1 METKTSYEEEY
12 KQAVR
17 ALEIEQFIVDQ
28 ISKFSMTEDFETAVN
43 AIIKEFGL
51 FMKAERVYVF
61 EVGETHMSNTY
72 EWCSEGVIPQ
82 IDNLQSIDNYNVRHW
97 LAELRKGN
105 SVVVDDV
112 ETISESM
119 PEEYELLKMQ
129 AIHSCI
135 AVPMILSNRLLG
147 FIGVDNAP
155 NETNRMIRR
164 LLTVVGF
171 FIAVSL
177 KNCERRRVLEVMSY
191 SDKMTGCA
199 NRNAYIRHIESL
211 RRSGS
216 KLSMGAAVCDLNGLK
231 MINDTYGHAAGDR
244 AICHLAEGLTS
255 IFTPRCVY
263 RLGGDEFVV
272 LVSGVSEEEFDR
284 QVAEVIRRAEE
295 EWEVSVSV
303 GHAWAESCRSPQEL
317 TDRAD
322 SIMYEVKKKFHERE
336 EAQGEKDLRTDK
348 E

>member
-12 KQAVR
+12 RQAVR

-43 AIIKEFGL
+43 VIIKEFGL

-72 EWCSEGVIPQ
+72 EWCAEGVVPQ

-105 SVVVDDV
+105 CVVVDDV
-112 ETISESM
+112 ETTSESM

-129 AIHSCI
+129 AIRSCI
-135 AVPMILSNRLLG
+135 EVPMILSNRLLG

-164 LLTVVGF
+164 LLTVVGC

-177 KNCERRRVLEVMSY
+177 KDCERRRVLEVMSY

-199 NRNAYIRHIESL
+199 NRNAYISRIESL
-211 RRSGS
+211 RRSGANHS
-216 KLSMGAAVCDLNGLK
+216 LGVAVCDMNGLK
-231 MINDTYGHAAGDR
+231 VINDTYGHAAGDS
-244 AICHLAEGLTS
+244 AICQLAEGLTS
-255 IFTPRCVY
+255 IFTPKCVY

-272 LVSGVSEEEFDR
+272 LVSDVLEEEFGR
-284 QVAEVIRRAEE
+284 QVAEAIRCAEE
-295 EWEVSVSV
+295 EWKVSVSI
-303 GHAWAESCRSPQEL
+303 GHAWAESCRTPQDL
-317 TDRAD
+317 AGQAD

-336 EAQGEKDLRTDK
+336 EAQGEKALRSDRG
-348 E
+348 

>member
-1 METKTSYEEEY
+1 MESKISYEEEY

-72 EWCSEGVIPQ
+72 EWCAEGVEPQ
-82 IDNLQSIDNYNVRHW
+82 IDNLQSIDNHNVRHW
-97 LAELRKGN
+97 LAELRNGN
-105 SVVVDDV
+105 CVVIDNV
-112 ETISESM
+112 EAISESM

-129 AIHSCI
+129 EIHSCI
-135 AVPMILSNRLLG
+135 EVPMILSNRLLG

-164 LLTVVGF
+164 LLTVVGC

-177 KNCERRRVLEVMSY
+177 KDCERRRVLEVMSY

-199 NRNAYIRHIESL
+199 NRNAYISHIESL
-211 RRSGS
+211 RRSGTNHS
-216 KLSMGAAVCDLNGLK
+216 LGVAVCDLNGLK
-231 MINDTYGHAAGDR
+231 AINDTYGHAAGDR
-244 AICHLAEGLTS
+244 AICQLAEGLTS
-255 IFTPRCVY
+255 LFTSRCVY
-263 RLGGDEFVV
+263 RAGGDEFVV
-272 LVSGVSEEEFDR
+272 LVSDVPEEEFDR
-284 QVAEVIRRAEE
+284 RVAEVIRRAAE
-295 EWEVSVSV
+295 EWKVSVSV
-303 GHAWAESCRSPQEL
+303 GHVWAENCRSPQEL
-317 TDRAD
+317 VDRAD
-322 SIMYEVKKKFHERE
+322 TIMYEVKKRYHELE
-336 EAQGEKDLRTDK
+336 EM
-348 E
+348 